1 MHSQTICLIIGI
13 LITLAGVWIHW
24 RKHDFHMDAE
34 EAQKNGK
41 LTHAQAE
48 RRVLLLKRGGRAL
61 TITGM
66 VLLVVSL
73 LIGMD

>member
-1 MHSQTICLIIGI
+1 MYFQTLCLILAIP
-13 LITLAGVWIHW
+13 ITLSGVWIHW

-41 LTHAQAE
+41 LTHAQVE
-48 RRVLLLKRGGRAL
+48 RRMLLIKRGGRVL

-66 VLLVVSL
+66 VLLVASL
-73 LIGMD
+73 VAAVD